1 MVIQT
6 GEVMRQFGLLLVSA
20 VLLVGTS
27 GAQLVVV
34 TPPQVQLKKGQKMQL
49 HAFKYPGTDVTKLS
63 VWTSLQPSIATV
75 SSIGQ
80 VTMVGTGSATIV
92 ATYGSTAGYGSV
104 WNQYPQFISVP
115 PTTASAG
122 NIKHIIFIV
131 KENRSFDEYFGT
143 FPGANG
149 TTSATLST
157 GQTITLGETPDT
169 PKHDMGHEWTD
180 SHNNI
185 DSGRMDRWD
194 LEADCSENG
203 DNLCLTQM
211 YQSDIPNYWAYAQN
225 YALADETFSS
235 VESGSY
241 PAHLML
247 VSGSSQTTIDNPR
260 SSVPAQWGCDAIA
273 GTKVPTLLPNNAISY
288 TFPCFNATT
297 LGNLA
302 DTAGVSWKAYTSLS
316 TESGYVY
323 NPFRSFSTVFG
334 QTDWTTNVV
343 SESTFINDAL
353 SGQLPAISWVTP
365 PANVTDHPPQSACR
379 GENWTVQ
386 QINAVMQGPADQWNS
401 TVIFLT
407 WDDFGGFYDH
417 VTPPFR
423 DQYGLGI
430 RVPMIIISPWAIPGV
445 YHTQTEF
452 ESVLRFMEETFGL
465 SNLGGADT
473 LANDFQDAFS
483 YTQTPLPP
491 LVLTQRTCPTPPA
504 DTPEIN
510 PDDLDD

>member
-1 MVIQT
+1 MKY
-6 GEVMRQFGLLLVSA
+6 LALLVMSA
-20 VLLVGTS
+20 GLFVGKS

-34 TPPQVQLKKGQKMQL
+34 TPPQVQLQVGQNMQL
-49 HAFKYPGTDVTKLS
+49 HAYRYVSLDVTKAS
-63 VWTSLQPSIATV
+63 TWTSLQPSIATV
-75 SSIGQ
+75 SATGL
-80 VTMVGTGSATIV
+80 VTMVAAGSATIV
-92 ATYGSTAGYGSV
+92 ANYKGTQGYGSV

-115 PTTASAG
+115 PSTASVG
-122 NIKHIIFIV
+122 QIQHVVFII

-149 TTSATLST
+149 ATTATLST
-157 GQTITLGETPDT
+157 GQVITLGHTPDKAT
-169 PKHDMGHEWTD
+169 HDMGHEWTD
-180 SHNNI
+180 SHNDI

-194 LEADCSENG
+194 LEANCSVNG

-247 VSGSSQTTIDNPR
+247 VSGSSQSTIDNPR
-260 SSVPAQWGCDAIA
+260 SSTTGQWGCDAVA
-273 GTKVPTLLPNNAISY
+273 GTNVPALLSNNALSS

-302 DTAGVSWKAYTSLS
+302 DAAGVSWKAYTSIPG
-316 TESGYVY
+316 ENGYVY
-323 NPFRSFSTVFG
+323 NPFRSFSTIYG
-334 QTDWTTNVV
+334 QTDWTTKVV
-343 SESTFINDAL
+343 SESTFVNDAL
-353 SGQLPAISWVTP
+353 AGQLPAISWVTP
-365 PANVTDHPPQSACR
+365 PGAVTDHPPQSTCR
-379 GENWTVQ
+379 GENWIVQ
-386 QINAVMQGPADQWNS
+386 TINAIMQGPADQWNS
-401 TVIFLT
+401 TAIFLT

-430 RVPMIIISPWAIPGV
+430 RVPMIVISPWVIPGV

-452 ESVLRFMEETFGL
+452 ESVLHFMEETFSL
-465 SNLGGADT
+465 PNLGGADM
-473 LANDFQDAFS
+473 LANDFQDAFD

-491 LVLTQRTCPTPPA
+491 LVLNVRTCPIAAP
-504 DTPEIN
+504 DTPEV
-510 PDDLDD
+510 DADELDD